1 MKIEFYL
8 MLKISIIVKSNF
20 TCPKLNPPLWVVC
33 GLPVVGP
40 WFEGPPKNEE
50 IEFTN
55 PEP

>member
-1 MKIEFYL
+1 